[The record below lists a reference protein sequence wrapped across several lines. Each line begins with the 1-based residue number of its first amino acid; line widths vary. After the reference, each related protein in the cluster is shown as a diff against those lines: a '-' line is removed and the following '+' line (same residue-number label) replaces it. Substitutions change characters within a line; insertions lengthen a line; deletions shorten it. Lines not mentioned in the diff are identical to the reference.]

1 MINTFKRFVLMMV
14 FGFAAVS
21 AFGYER
27 QGGYLPV
34 WNNTVPE
41 TVLTMPSVKDV
52 LSKENINPENISLIP
67 ISVEE
72 YDSFYTEEL
81 GGKSLFCLVVPD
93 AIEVS
98 KDGCGQFVY
107 GLFGEG
113 VTETWTIVLFN
124 LDCKGSIVSYCCYK
138 IGPNLNK

>member
-1 MINTFKRFVLMMV
+1 MKKILMALVMIMAV
-14 FGFAAVS
+14 AVS

-27 QGGYLPV
+27 RGGYATV

-52 LSKENINPENISLIP
+52 LSQENINPENISLIP
-67 ISVEE
+67 VSVEE
-72 YDSFYTEEL
+72 YDSFYTEVLSGE
-81 GGKSLFCLVVPD
+81 SLFSLVEPI
-93 AIEVS
+93 AIEAA
-98 KDGCGQFVY
+98 KAGCGQFVY
-107 GLFGEG
+107 GQFGEG
-113 VTETWTIVLFN
+113 VTQTWTIVLFN